1 MKNNVP
7 FFSFQPNFTGR
18 KMFIED
24 QYKIFF
30 ELDYKN
36 DTLFYYNPV
45 IKNKY
50 YTFKFDFKSSK
61 NIEVYLRKKDYEIEE
76 FYLYFFDKKNL
87 KRYEVMLDDLI
98 NNQTFNKFD
107 IITSDQLSKGNY
119 YKYSPKELDLIKNK
133 VTFNENFTLYIKR
146 ALFEKEPYLKK

>member
-1 MKNNVP
+1 
-7 FFSFQPNFTGR
+7 
-18 KMFIED
+18 MFIED

-30 ELDYKN
+30 VLDYKN

-50 YTFKFDFKSSK
+50 YTFKFDFKNSN

-98 NNQTFNKFD
+98 NNQIFNKFD

-146 ALFEKEPYLKK
+146 ALFEEDPSLKK